1 MSEETGGALVSVVV
15 PVYNGERT
23 LRRALESV
31 VAQAHRPLEIVVVDD
46 GSTDGTAA
54 VVAAVAAAH
63 PDVDVRRV
71 AQENAGPARARN
83 RGIAEARG
91 ELLAFND
98 ADDAWLPEKLATQLA
113 VLADDQGADFTVC
126 AFQNVAD
133 EGFEMPAWAVRKEG
147 PDALPGFIFQAM
159 LARRRAFEKI
169 GDLDE
174 TMRWAEDTDWFLRAF
189 DLGLVMRKLDTV
201 LVHRFVHDRNLSGEV
216 AQSQRMLVRAVRAS
230 LLRKKQKG
238 AAS

>member
-1 MSEETGGALVSVVV
+1 MTDKADRPLVSVVV
-15 PVYNGERT
+15 PVFNGERT
-23 LRRALESV
+23 LGRALESV

-63 PDVDVRRV
+63 PDVDVRLV
-71 AQENAGPARARN
+71 AQDNAGPARARN

-98 ADDAWLPEKLATQLA
+98 ADDAWLPAKLAAQLA
-113 VLADDQGADFTVC
+113 ALVEDPELDFTVC

-133 EGFEMPAWAVRKEG
+133 EGFAMPAWAVRKEG
-147 PDALPGFIFQAM
+147 PSALPGFIFQAM
-159 LARRRAFEKI
+159 LARRRAFTKI
-169 GDLDE
+169 GELDE
-174 TMRWAEDTDWFLRAF
+174 AMRWAEDTDWFLRAF
-189 DLGLVMRKLDTV
+189 DLGLAMRKLDTV
-201 LVHRFVHDRNLSGEV
+201 LVHRYVHDRNLSGQVGE
-216 AQSQRMLVRAVRAS
+216 SQRMLVRAVRAS

-238 AAS
+238 AVS